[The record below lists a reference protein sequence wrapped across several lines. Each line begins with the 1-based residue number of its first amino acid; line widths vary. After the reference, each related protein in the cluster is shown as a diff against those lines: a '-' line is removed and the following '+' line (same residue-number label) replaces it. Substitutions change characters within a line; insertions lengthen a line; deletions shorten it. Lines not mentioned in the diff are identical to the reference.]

1 MAFNYYSITA
11 STYMVHKTSNI
22 VNHILH
28 KLRDLTCLT
37 NISLAIGL
45 VSGSATI
52 LLVEMCFRI
61 TSFSVIT
68 SLIY

>member
-11 STYMVHKTSNI
+11 STYMVHKISNV

-28 KLRDLTCLT
+28 KPRDLTCLK
-37 NISLAIGL
+37 NISIAIGL

-52 LLVEMCFRI
+52 LLVEMYFKT

-68 SLIY
+68 SLV